1 MEEKYELK
9 FKDPDLV
16 MSRNHVIGMV
26 CEKVCV
32 LLQYCDIYLIIHPVS
47 YSVHVFVFN
56 IIVQDCSGDH
66 VHYDRDDA
74 GHIASLWDS
83 LKIKEVYEKR
93 TEFWMLE
100 STNYYMENCV
110 RFADTDTEKFAPT
123 ELDLL
128 NVRVK
133 TTGVHEY
140 DFYQT
145 LSSASGI

>member
-1 MEEKYELK
+1 M
-9 FKDPDLV
+9 
-16 MSRNHVIGMV
+16 
-26 CEKVCV
+26 
-32 LLQYCDIYLIIHPVS
+32 
-47 YSVHVFVFN
+47 
-56 IIVQDCSGDH
+56 
-66 VHYDRDDA
+66 
-74 GHIASLWDS
+74 
-83 LKIKEVYEKR
+83 KEVYGKR

-100 STNYYMENCV
+100 STKYYMENCV

-145 LSSASGI
+145 LSSASGIY